1 MALFDTN
8 GGLGGLLGDFSDYG
22 FGVPRNTGGLIGDA
36 ERDAINK
43 RALLSG
49 GLNAALTYL
58 ATPKNLNLGTSI
70 PYLSKAGLAGF
81 NASQNTIDQ
90 ALNTAYKSQILKG
103 RNDPFGQIDISK
115 YTPETIKEFQDKL
128 KGTADVAGVQDFSVL
143 REKPAV
149 VKKDQLNIGSISP
162 TDVTQ
167 KSLDKFKDTGNYN
180 DLEFIKK
187 PQATGTPYYQA
198 VPTEKGYMAFD
209 TRTGQIVPLT
219 TGGASF
225 LPAAQ
230 SPTIQGE
237 IKAAETTSTQ
247 KAKNV
252 LTAEGTT
259 DLVTRARNILQG
271 IAIDEAGNVIKD
283 AKGNPVKAPLPTA
296 SGIGQ
301 AADATAAMFGV
312 APRGSAE
319 ADALGV
325 IGGRLVSKVP
335 RMEGPQSN
343 FDLENYKTQ
352 AGKVGDPSIPI
363 SRRLKALE
371 EVQSIS
377 RKYEKFNPPEGSAP
391 AQSNLS
397 PIQLELNRRKGG
409 K

>member
-22 FGVPRNTGGLIGDA
+22 LGVPRNTGGLIDDPA
-36 ERDAINK
+36 QRDAINK

-58 ATPKNLNLGTSI
+58 ATPKNLNTGSAL
-70 PYLSKAGLAGF
+70 PYLGKAALAGF
-81 NASQNTIDQ
+81 NASQNTVDQ

-103 RNDPFGQIDISK
+103 RNDPFGQINISQ
-115 YTPETIKEFQDKL
+115 YTPESIKTFQDQL
-128 KGTADVAGVQDFSVL
+128 KTGVQDFSL
-143 REKPAV
+143 LIEKPAE

-162 TDVTQ
+162 SDVTKQ
-167 KSLDKFKDTGNYN
+167 SLDIFKDTGNYN

-209 TRTGQIVPLT
+209 TRTGQIVPLKT
-219 TGGASF
+219 DGASF

-230 SPTIQGE
+230 SPTIQGD

-271 IAIDEAGNVIKD
+271 VAMDEKGNVIKD

-301 AADATAAMFGV
+301 AGDAAAAIFGI

-319 ADALGV
+319 ADTLGV

-371 EVQSIS
+371 EVQRIS
-377 RKYEKFNPPEGSAP
+377 SKYEKLNPPEGSAP

-397 PIQLELNRRKGG
+397 PLQLELNRRKGG
-409 K
+409 R